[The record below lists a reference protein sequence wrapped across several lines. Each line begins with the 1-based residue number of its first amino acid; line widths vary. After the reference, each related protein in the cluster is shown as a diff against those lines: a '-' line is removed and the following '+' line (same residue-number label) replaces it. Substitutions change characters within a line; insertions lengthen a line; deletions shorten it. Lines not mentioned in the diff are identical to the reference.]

1 MLQEVAVEVENAQEE
16 LITMDAMRAPQDKLQ
31 CVVACSK
38 SIFRILEKSSDDVGR
53 CTRVPESQLLNLALV
68 AGVGGQC

>member
-1 MLQEVAVEVENAQEE
+1 MEVENAQEE

-38 SIFRILEKSSDDVGR
+38 SIFRILTKSSDDV
-53 CTRVPESQLLNLALV
+53 CSCPEHVHGASPCAPY
-68 AGVGGQC
+68 A